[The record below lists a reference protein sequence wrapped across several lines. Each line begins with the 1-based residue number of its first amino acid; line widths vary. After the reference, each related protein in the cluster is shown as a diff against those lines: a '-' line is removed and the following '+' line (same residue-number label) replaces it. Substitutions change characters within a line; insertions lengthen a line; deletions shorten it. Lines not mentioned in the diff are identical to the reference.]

1 LIIADHRKGYSEDDF
16 AIILAKAAE
25 LSQESSSHDTPA
37 RSLSLAEMKSIAR
50 EVGLD
55 PELIERAAHLV
66 PAVRRPTL
74 LGRLFGGPLSSSVE
88 LLIPVQVT
96 QEGAQQLLS
105 LARATLLTRG
115 EGEATSSGMSFSSFE
130 GWQKVF
136 ISAHLDGA
144 STRVRVVVDNRS
156 RLLMPIV
163 LAPLG
168 TLLVIALAVAV
179 GGTGPGDPETALPWV
194 VLGGGIATIAGLLW
208 RSVRK
213 TVHRTLSTLDDLV
226 DVLSSYARRKDA
238 S

>member
-1 LIIADHRKGYSEDDF
+1 MIIADHRKRYSEDDF

-25 LSQESSSHDTPA
+25 LSPESSSHDTPP
-37 RSLSLAEMKSIAR
+37 RSLSLAEMKSIAS

-55 PELIERAAHLV
+55 PELVERAAHLV

-88 LLIPVQVT
+88 FLIPVRLT
-96 QEGAQQLLS
+96 QEAAQQLLA
-105 LARATLLTRG
+105 LTRATLLTRG
-115 EGEATSSGMSFSSFE
+115 EGEATSTGMSFSSFE

-136 ISAHLDGA
+136 ISAHLDGD
-144 STRVRVVVDNRS
+144 STRIRVVVDNRS
-156 RLLMPIV
+156 RLVMPIV
-163 LAPLG
+163 LAPV
-168 TLLVIALAVAV
+168 LLMIAMNFAVD
-179 GGTGPGDPETALPWV
+179 GTGPNDPSTLLPV
-194 VLGGGIATIAGLLW
+194 LVLGGGIATVAGWLW

-213 TVHRTLSTLDDLV
+213 AVHRTLGTLDDLV